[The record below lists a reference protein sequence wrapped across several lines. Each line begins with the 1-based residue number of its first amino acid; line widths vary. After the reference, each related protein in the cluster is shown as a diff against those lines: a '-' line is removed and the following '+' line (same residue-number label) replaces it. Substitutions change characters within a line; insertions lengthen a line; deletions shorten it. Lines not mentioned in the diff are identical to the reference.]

1 MYMRNEFIKTKVLL
15 LVMTSC
21 RLTDGGGMV
30 VVYWCEMMRCT
41 GNRGTVTDNDGY
53 GILSNNF
60 EFS

>member
-1 MYMRNEFIKTKVLL
+1 MYIKNEFIKTKVLL

-21 RLTDGGGMV
+21 RLTDGGMV